1 MGHEI
6 VERRPLPRSRVGGA
20 GEATAD
26 PDRELVLR
34 WREGDRTAFAA
45 LIVRHERRVYRL
57 LLRMLGSREE
67 AEDAA
72 QETFLNLHRH
82 GHRFRG
88 DALFSTFVYRVASNA
103 ALNRRRT
110 LGRSHAR
117 EAGLQQLQETGVEL
131 PTTPVDPERAAAA
144 AEQRTKLQAAL
155 LELPP
160 RLRLPLVLYDL
171 EGLPYPEIGKLLDL
185 PEGTVKSRIHR
196 ARERLREIL
205 VAGGTLGVETQ
216 P

>member
-6 VERRPLPRSRVGGA
+6 VERGPLQGRRASGA
-20 GEATAD
+20 PGAEGD
-26 PDRELVLR
+26 PDLDLVLR
-34 WREGDRTAFAA
+34 WQAGDEAAFAA
-45 LIVRHERRVYRL
+45 LIRRHERRVFRL

-82 GHRFRG
+82 GHAFRR
-88 DALFSTFVYRVASNA
+88 DARFSTFVYRIAANA

-117 EAGLQQLQETGVEL
+117 ERGLAVLHEAGFEGPERPL
-131 PTTPVDPERAAAA
+131 DPETATSG
-144 AEQRTKLQAAL
+144 AEQRARVQRGL
-155 LELPP
+155 LAVAPK
-160 RLRLPLVLYDL
+160 LRLPLVLYDL
-171 EGLPYPEIGKLLDL
+171 EGLPYPEIAKLLDV

-196 ARERLREIL
+196 ARDLLREAL
-205 VAGGTLGVETQ
+205 VADGAFEGE
-216 P
+216 PR